1 MAKPVQ
7 DDADM
12 EAQKPL
18 LADQDDEGAD
28 VVDEPPEDGDDDDG
42 EATVDDPMTYTL
54 SWLKTWQV
62 FLRVRDTVWDNAGLW
77 KLMGRLGL
85 LACVVAAFTYNLMP
99 DPTHLDASKFS
110 AITAVLTL
118 FVTLMLSFFL
128 SSSVGRWV
136 NCVEGYLDL
145 FNSIRNLS
153 MQLHTL
159 GVSQQRIELC
169 QRYGVLSAKFLTQ
182 ELRSVQLSPDQQ
194 KKATEDMWKKLS
206 KGKNGLLKAER
217 ERLELVN
224 DKAGQM
230 WIWVG
235 SLIGRMAAD
244 GDIPGMP
251 TPTYGRIMNL
261 AQTAQQGLRQVRT
274 SVIVQMPFVYV
285 HTLATLVHVN
295 SILLAI
301 NLGLAVGTTVH
312 GIRQYVHHYYY
323 SADPDPA
330 VPLTPLTG
338 QVQTLIVEVMKG
350 FLGPLLFQAFL
361 EIGISVASP
370 FASQDA
376 AIPVA
381 RLTKSLER
389 DLQETFQLADD
400 PPHWEKPFFKQPAP
414 SSS

>member
-1 MAKPVQ
+1 M
-7 DDADM
+7 
-12 EAQKPL
+12 
-18 LADQDDEGAD
+18 
-28 VVDEPPEDGDDDDG
+28 
-42 EATVDDPMTYTL
+42 
-54 SWLKTWQV
+54 
-62 FLRVRDTVWDNAGLW
+62 
-77 KLMGRLGL
+77 
-85 LACVVAAFTYNLMP
+85 TYNLMP

-159 GVSQQRIELC
+159 GVPQERIELC

-182 ELRSVQLSPDQQ
+182 ELRSVQLSPDQR
-194 KKATEDMWKKLS
+194 KKATEDMWRKLS

-217 ERLELVN
+217 EQLELVS

-285 HTLATLVHVN
+285 HTLATLVHIN

-323 SADPDPA
+323 STEADPS
-330 VPLTPLTG
+330 VPLMPLTS
-338 QVQTLIVEVMKG
+338 QVQTLIVEVIKG

-376 AIPVA
+376 AIPVG
-381 RLTKSLER
+381 RLTQSLEQ
-389 DLQETFQLADD
+389 DLRESFQLAND
-400 PPHWEKPFFKQPAP
+400 PPHWEKPFFKQPARP
-414 SSS
+414 VLK